1 MKFYHISFDISSGSW
16 VQTWILSVEC
26 DCNKLDD
33 SFGHCPLT
41 GFIKDTAS

>member
-1 MKFYHISFDISSGSW
+1 MKFYHISFDIRSESL
-16 VQTWILSVEC
+16 VQTWIFSVEY

-33 SFGHCPLT
+33 CFGRCPLT